1 MKYWITALIVCLT
14 IGWWG
19 GLSKKAPPIASNDSD
34 NRVDTELKLS
44 QAPQASVEVDNPDTC
59 PAITL
64 ADKHTLDDWVLQLQ
78 QQQRT
83 AQWQTQL
90 SSLPQCL
97 QPLAQRYL
105 RYRQALTSVDD
116 TLNLV
121 ERLELL
127 TSLQRQF
134 FSTQLIA
141 VWFADEN
148 DWHQHALARWQ
159 ILADQ
164 SQSDAQKAQLIATH
178 ISQLNED
185 DQAIVAKQQQLQ
197 RLAKEW
203 QTMSY
208 NELADKVGTAAAT
221 RLMQAQQQQQQWQS
235 RVQAFV
241 TQTAQIHAQY
251 GDTTRAKQE
260 IARLKRNDFSPNER
274 KRLAVLVP

>member
-1 MKYWITALIVCLT
+1 MTGCYSYNNSNAPRSGKHSYHHCL
-14 IGWWG
+14 
-19 GLSKKAPPIASNDSD
+19 SAY
-34 NRVDTELKLS
+34 
-44 QAPQASVEVDNPDTC
+44 
-59 PAITL
+59 
-64 ADKHTLDDWVLQLQ
+64 
-78 QQQRT
+78 
-83 AQWQTQL
+83 
-90 SSLPQCL
+90 SLCT
-97 QPLAQRYL
+97 QRYL

-116 TLNLV
+116 TLNLA
-121 ERLELL
+121 ERG
-127 TSLQRQF
+127 TTHQPTTAV

-164 SQSDAQKAQLIATH
+164 SQSDAQRAQLIATH